1 MSGPGSR
8 INYRRIEH
16 VRKDEDGNITS
27 VGSRS
32 MGDIKAEDVMYDIH
46 KGISR
51 YYVQN
56 DVCECGKKNFYHN
69 TDPDLVCF
77 CWHECKCGKRNKNR
91 CDCKS
96 FVEVHDGGY
105 KKYLALEIDGESTIT
120 LDRLVV
126 A

>member
-32 MGDIKAEDVMYDIH
+32 IGDISVEDVMYDIH
-46 KGISR
+46 KNISR

-56 DVCECGKKNFYHN
+56 DVCGCGKKNYYHN
-69 TDPDLVCF
+69 PDAVCF
-77 CWHECKCGKRNKNR
+77 CWHECKCGKLNKNR

-96 FVEVHDGGY
+96 FIEVRDNGY
-105 KKYLALEIDGESTIT
+105 RKYLAVKEDGSSTIT
-120 LDRLVV
+120 LDNLAVV
-126 A
+126 